1 MVSSVRVTEYERS
14 GLSRRDFLRLGG
26 VGLAGAT
33 LLGAAG
39 CGRGS
44 GSNEGGG
51 SGDGGEG
58 GGGENFTIQLSH
70 VTTEDTPK
78 GLASQRFKELV
89 QEKSGGRITVEVYP
103 NSELYGDEEELQ
115 ALQSNSVQMLAPS
128 SAKFTPIAPEVQV
141 LDLPFIF
148 DTPEEIPEVVSE
160 DSAVGRAIFENQA
173 LADRNIKVM
182 GLWDNGFMQ
191 LTANR
196 EITLPDDMQG
206 LKVRIQPSD
215 VIRSQMEAWGAEPTP
230 MAFAEV
236 YNALQQGVIGGQ
248 ENTYSNIFSQNFHT
262 AQSHMTGSSHHYLGY
277 VLVINNEFFNSMP
290 SDLQQTVTE
299 AANEATAYNREIALQ
314 ENTEAKNQILETDIQ
329 FTELSSEQ
337 RQAFKDVVV
346 PEIWDEYAGVVGQ
359 DIIQELKD
367 REGVTQNG

>member
-1 MVSSVRVTEYERS
+1 MSSDIQSKDSLGGRY
-14 GLSRRDFLRLGG
+14 SRRDFLRLGG
-26 VGLAGAT
+26 AGLAGAT

-39 CGRGS
+39 CGRG
-44 GSNEGGG
+44 GG
-51 SGDGGEG
+51 SDSG
-58 GGGENFTIQLSH
+58 GGGGDGESFTIKLSH

-89 QEKSGGRITVEVYP
+89 EEKSGGRITVEIYP
-103 NSELYGDEEELQ
+103 NSELYGDEDELQ
-115 ALQSNSVQMLAPS
+115 ALQSGSVQMLAPS
-128 SAKFTPIAPEVQV
+128 SAKFTTIAPEIQV

-148 DTPEEIPEVVSE
+148 DTPEEIPQVVSE
-160 DSAVGRAIFENQA
+160 DSAVGQAIFENQA

-196 EITLPDDMQG
+196 EVIEPEDMQG

-215 VIRSQMEAWGAEPTP
+215 VIQAQMEAWGAEPTP

-248 ENTYSNIFSQNFHT
+248 ENTYSNIFSQKFHT
-262 AQSHMTGSSHHYLGY
+262 VQSHMTESAHHYLGY
-277 VLVINNEFFNSMP
+277 VLVINNEFFNGLP
-290 SDLQQTVTE
+290 SELQQNVSE
-299 AANEATAYNREIALQ
+299 AANEATSYNREIALE
-314 ENTEAKNQILETDIQ
+314 ENEEAKQQILETDIQ

-346 PEIWDEYAGVVGQ
+346 PQVWDEYADVVGQ

-367 REGVTQNG
+367 RQSA